1 MKFATKKELL
11 YLGLITI
18 LFLII
23 VFTLSY
29 FLPLKEDEK
38 QKIKDINTA
47 IYDINYQK
55 IVDQDIELEE
65 KAKQLCIQ
73 MCLDY
78 KNVIDYSK
86 GPCLSDAFGFKLED
100 WSCDLVNNP
109 RVSVDN
115 KKGNKCA
122 AYENGITK
130 HFVEVDLNCNF
141 VRLY

>member
-1 MKFATKKELL
+1 MKFATGKELL
-11 YLGLITI
+11 YLGLITL

-29 FLPLKEDEK
+29 FLPLREDAK
-38 QKIKDINTA
+38 QKIKDFNTE

-55 IVDQDIELEE
+55 IVDQNIDLDE
-65 KAKQLCIQ
+65 KAKQLCQQ

-78 KNVIDYSK
+78 NNVVDYSV
-86 GPCLSDAFGFKLED
+86 GPCLSDLFGFKLDD

-109 RVSVDN
+109 RIEIDN
-115 KKGNKCA
+115 KKGNKCT

-130 HFVEVDLNCNF
+130 HFVEMDLNCNF

>member
-1 MKFATKKELL
+1 MKFATGKELL
-11 YLGLITI
+11 YLGLITL

-29 FLPLKEDEK
+29 FLPLREDAK
-38 QKIKDINTA
+38 QKIKDFNTE

-55 IVDQDIELEE
+55 IVDQNINLED
-65 KAKQLCIQ
+65 KAKQLCQQ

-78 KNVIDYSK
+78 NNVVDYSV
-86 GPCLSDAFGFKLED
+86 GPCLSDLFGFKLDD

-109 RVSVDN
+109 RIEIDN
-115 KKGNKCA
+115 KKGNKCT
-122 AYENGITK
+122 AYENGVTK
-130 HFVEVDLNCNF
+130 HFVEMDLNCNF

>member
-1 MKFATKKELL
+1 MKFANKKELL
-11 YLGLITI
+11 YLGLITL

-23 VFTLSY
+23 VFMLSY
-29 FLPLKEDEK
+29 FLPLREDEK
-38 QKIKDINTA
+38 QKIKDINTE

-55 IVDQDIELEE
+55 IVDQNIELEE
-65 KAKQLCIQ
+65 KAKQLCTQ

-78 KNVIDYSK
+78 NKVIDYSN
-86 GPCLSDAFGFKLED
+86 GPCLSDLFGFKLKD
-100 WSCDLVNNP
+100 WSCDIVNNP
-109 RVSVDN
+109 RIEIDN
-115 KKGNKCA
+115 KKGNKCS

>member
-55 IVDQDIELEE
+55 L
-65 KAKQLCIQ
+65 
-73 MCLDY
+73 
-78 KNVIDYSK
+78 
-86 GPCLSDAFGFKLED
+86 
-100 WSCDLVNNP
+100 
-109 RVSVDN
+109 
-115 KKGNKCA
+115 
-122 AYENGITK
+122 
-130 HFVEVDLNCNF
+130 
-141 VRLY
+141 